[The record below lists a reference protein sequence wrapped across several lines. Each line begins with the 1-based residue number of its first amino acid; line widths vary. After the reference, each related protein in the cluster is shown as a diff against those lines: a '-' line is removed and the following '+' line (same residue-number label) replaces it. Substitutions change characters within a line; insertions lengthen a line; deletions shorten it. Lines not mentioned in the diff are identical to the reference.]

1 MALTIK
7 ARIPADNGKTLQFG
21 AGPGGTFVVATEKCE
36 GYNCLCTNDATV
48 IVKGETDSFG
58 WEPVYYCD
66 DCLAKSDGEAS
77 SYEAALDVEDRAG
90 FFYISEGTNYD
101 GYGDWDATFTSY
113 RAAVVYLRRIEDRAA
128 QYGGLYPNNGVQ
140 ETDAEGLEKVKARFA
155 RARRELEEELYGA
168 ADEDDA
174 EAEFEQLIEDNC
186 FDNDWE
192 RSEHDLFPDDAEV

>member
-7 ARIPADNGKTLQFG
+7 ARIPADNGKTIKFG
-21 AGPGGTFVVATEKCE
+21 AGPGGTLFVRGFEKCE
-36 GYNCLCTNDATV
+36 GYNCACSNDAAV
-48 IVKGETDSFG
+48 IVQGETDSFG

-66 DCLAKSDGEAS
+66 DCLAKVDGENV

-113 RAAVVYLRRIEDRAA
+113 RAAVAYLRDIEDRAA

-140 ETDAEGLEKVKARFA
+140 ECQTAEALEVVKARFA
-155 RARRELEEELYGA
+155 RHRRELEEELYGA
-168 ADEDDA
+168 ADDIDAADDH
-174 EAEFEQLIEDNC
+174 
-186 FDNDWE
+186 WE
-192 RSEHDLFPDDAEV
+192 